1 MAISPAIYGF
11 EVAEVSTGDTV
22 PVKWGTLEGNTCHDI
37 NIEADPIDGGFVAS
51 VPSMPGCHAQ
61 GETLGEVLDNIRT
74 AIIEWQAL
82 TTPLQ

>member
-1 MAISPAIYGF
+1 MSA
-11 EVAEVSTGDTV
+11 GDTV
-22 PVKWGTLEGNTCHDI
+22 PVKWGMLEGHICRDI
-37 NIEADPIDGGFVAS
+37 EINADPIDGGFVAS

-74 AIIEWQAL
+74 AIEEWQAL